1 MTTTFGL
8 RTGIDEAPEGARKG
22 LVKMISNPLL
32 SKAPGGGQWRRR
44 ALALI
49 AGGGLS
55 LLCFSPPALAGKA
68 PLPTT
73 APQPRYV
80 ILKSAPVNARGGP
93 GEDYKALWTFQAKG
107 VPLQVV
113 EESDDWRRVCDPEG
127 GLGWVR
133 GRTLDG
139 TRRRVMRIADS
150 DLAMR
155 RGPSPEAKVTAM
167 LAARA
172 TAQLLGCKG
181 GWCRIS
187 VDHASGWV
195 RADDVWGTDDRLQC
209 K

>member
-1 MTTTFGL
+1 MMSYL
-8 RTGIDEAPEGARKG
+8 
-22 LVKMISNPLL
+22 LL
-32 SKAPGGGQWRRR
+32 SKAPEVGQWRTGR
-44 ALALI
+44 ATLI
-49 AGGGLS
+49 AAAGLS
-55 LLCFSPPALAGKA
+55 LLCASTPALAEKA

-73 APQPRYV
+73 GTQPRYV
-80 ILKSAPVNARGGP
+80 TLKSAPVNARGGP

-133 GRTLDG
+133 ARALDG
-139 TRRRVMRIADS
+139 THRRVMRIVGS

-155 RGPSPEAKVTAM
+155 RGPSAEAKVSAV

-181 GWCRIS
+181 GWCRIT
-187 VDHASGWV
+187 VDHATGWV
-195 RADDVWGTDDRLQC
+195 RPDEVWGADDRLQC